1 MARTVSKKLSRE
13 DRSILRSIY
22 YKQGIPRA
30 LLEDANAA
38 IAQRMKVLEIAG
50 LIGRTPQGL
59 RLTDS
64 GVKALRKAYGTKR
77 PPLID
82 FKHDARL
89 PRSEQKK
96 EFIVGSS
103 LASDLAREVSAGE

>member
-1 MARTVSKKLSRE
+1 MARSVSTKLSRE
-13 DRSILRSIY
+13 DRLILRSVY
-22 YKQGIPRA
+22 YKQGLPKA
-30 LLEDANAA
+30 LLEDAKSAV
-38 IAQRMKVLEIAG
+38 AQRMKVLELAG

-64 GVKALRKAYGTKR
+64 GVLALRQAYGTKH

-82 FKHDARL
+82 FKRDARL

-103 LASDLAREVSAGE
+103 LASALAREVSAGE